1 MKINGKKIE
10 GANTAI
16 IPIPRASSEDIIL
29 KVKAILDMTP
39 FEKMCPPPVAPK
51 KMIPGGKEVVNLR
64 DAGYLAQVDKYSI
77 QRLNWIV
84 LTSLEA
90 TDDLEWE
97 TVDMSNP
104 NTWSNFRKEMQDS
117 GLSNVEINRV
127 VAECINVN
135 ALNEAK
141 IEEARERF
149 LLEAQELDEE

>member
-1 MKINGKKIE
+1 MKIQGKKIE

-29 KVKAILDMTP
+29 KVQAILDMLP
-39 FEKMCPPPVAPK
+39 FEKICPPPEPPK
-51 KMIPGGKEVVNLR
+51 RMIPGGKEVVNVR
-64 DAGYLAQVDKYSI
+64 DPGYLAQVDKYAI

-90 TDDLEWE
+90 TEDLEWD
-97 TVDMSNP
+97 TVDMANP
-104 NTWSNFRKEMQDS
+104 TTWNNFRKEMQES
-117 GLSNVEINRV
+117 GFSNVEINRV